1 VPLVSVYALGGTIA
15 SVPGESA
22 GAAPRLTADELVAA
36 VPALEGLASLQATS
50 FRQVPSPELTLSD
63 LGALVA
69 AARADVSAGAVGVV
83 ATQGTDTLEESA
95 FVVDLLWDLEAP
107 FVLTGAMRNP
117 SLAGADGPANL
128 LAAVRVAC
136 SPAARGLGSVVVFN
150 DEIHAARFVR
160 KTHATSPATFRSWAG
175 GPLGWVAEDRVR
187 VASRPVRPP
196 VEGLPDAAGLD
207 GSPVALLRVTLGDD
221 GRLLGAV
228 EGLGYRG
235 LVVEAT
241 GGGHVPRGWAEP
253 LGRLATSLPV
263 VLASRTGAG
272 EVLRSTYGFVGSEI
286 DLLERGLIPAGAL
299 DGTKARLLLALLL
312 AGGASREAIAAAF
325 ERVGSFA

>member
-1 VPLVSVYALGGTIA
+1 VALVNVYALGGTIA
-15 SVPGESA
+15 SVPGDGA
-22 GAAPRLTADELVAA
+22 AAAPRLTADELVAA
-36 VPALEGLASLQATS
+36 VPALQPVAELRATS
-50 FRQVPSPELTLSD
+50 FRQLPSPELTLAD
-63 LGALVA
+63 LGALVEQ
-69 AARADVSAGAVGVV
+69 ARADVSAGAAGVV

-117 SLAGADGPANL
+117 SLAGPDGPANL
-128 LAAVRVAC
+128 LAAVRVAA
-136 SPAARGLGSVVVFN
+136 SPRARGLGSVVVFN
-150 DEIHAARFVR
+150 DEIHAGRFVR

-187 VASRPVRPP
+187 VASRPVRPR
-196 VEGLPDAAGLD
+196 VEGLPPLSSFGGA
-207 GSPVALLRVTLGDD
+207 PVALVRVSMDDD

-228 EGLGYRG
+228 QGLGYRG
-235 LVVEAT
+235 LVVEGT
-241 GGGHVPRGWAEP
+241 GGGHVPKAWAEP
-253 LGRLATSLPV
+253 LGRLAASLPV

-299 DGTKARLLLALLL
+299 DGTKARLLLSLLL
-312 AGGASREAIAAAF
+312 AGGASREGIAAAF
-325 ERVGSFA
+325 ERLG

>member
-1 VPLVSVYALGGTIA
+1 VRSRPAVAVYALGGTIA
-15 SVPGESA
+15 SIP
-22 GAAPRLTADELVAA
+22 GAAPGAAPGLTAEELIAA
-36 VPALEGLASLQATS
+36 VPALEGVADLSATS

-63 LGALVA
+63 LGALVERAGVDVEGGA
-69 AARADVSAGAVGVV
+69 AGVV

-95 FVVDLLWDLEAP
+95 FVLDLLWNLDAP
-107 FVLTGAMRNP
+107 FVLTAAMRNP
-117 SLAGADGPANL
+117 GLPGADGPANL
-128 LAAVRVAC
+128 LAAVRVAA
-136 SPAARGLGSVVVFN
+136 SPATRGLGCVAVLN

-196 VEGLPDAAGLD
+196 VEGLPAAADLEGA
-207 GSPVALLRVTLGDD
+207 PVALLRVTLGDD
-221 GRLLGAV
+221 GRLLDAV
-228 EGLGYRG
+228 ESLGYRG

-253 LGRLATSLPV
+253 LGRLARSLPV

-299 DGTKARLLLALLL
+299 DGPKARLLVALLL
-312 AGGASREAIAAAF
+312 AGGASHAAVKEA
-325 ERVGSFA
+325 FAQIG